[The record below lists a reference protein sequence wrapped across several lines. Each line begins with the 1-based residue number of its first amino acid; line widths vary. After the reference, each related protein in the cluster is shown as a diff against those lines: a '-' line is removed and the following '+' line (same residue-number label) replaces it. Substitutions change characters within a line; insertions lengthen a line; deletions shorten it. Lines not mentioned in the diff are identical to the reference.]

1 MINAL
6 HKYCQIWCLKA
17 NLTKSKII
25 VFRSSPRISSSLKW
39 HYGDEDVEIVNSY
52 KYLGVDINFN
62 LSFNN
67 HLKNKLSASKLAI
80 NTTWSKYINN
90 PKISKNNKLKIFQSA
105 SRSIMFYAAQI
116 WGYTKYDIV
125 EKLFKFFIK
134 KMLYLPRTTPNYMLH
149 PETGLDS
156 LYISILKLHFAY
168 INKVLNMHSQRL
180 PRILAQAV
188 ISQNVFWANEWTLI
202 SRSLQFIPENN
213 NNPLCTYSNIIVEL
227 MKTKEHGE
235 YVLSAENSHHD
246 MYSLLNYN
254 VIPIFAAEYST
265 RATCLLMKVRCGLL
279 NLNGRAYCTNIDS
292 SCTMCNLDEVENTY
306 HFIGVCPIYKDIRKY
321 FFGKIHLYLYEVLN
335 LLNGSNFY
343 SLYKY
348 TESALRYRMLIANEF
363 NA

>member
-1 MINAL
+1 
-6 HKYCQIWCLKA
+6 
-17 NLTKSKII
+17 
-25 VFRSSPRISSSLKW
+25 
-39 HYGDEDVEIVNSY
+39 
-52 KYLGVDINFN
+52 
-62 LSFNN
+62 
-67 HLKNKLSASKLAI
+67 
-80 NTTWSKYINN
+80 
-90 PKISKNNKLKIFQSA
+90 
-105 SRSIMFYAAQI
+105 
-116 WGYTKYDIV
+116 
-125 EKLFKFFIK
+125 
-134 KMLYLPRTTPNYMLH
+134 
-149 PETGLDS
+149 
-156 LYISILKLHFAY
+156 
-168 INKVLNMHSQRL
+168 MHSQRL

-227 MKTKEHGE
+227 MKTKEH
-235 YVLSAENSHHD
+235 
-246 MYSLLNYN
+246 
-254 VIPIFAAEYST
+254 EYST